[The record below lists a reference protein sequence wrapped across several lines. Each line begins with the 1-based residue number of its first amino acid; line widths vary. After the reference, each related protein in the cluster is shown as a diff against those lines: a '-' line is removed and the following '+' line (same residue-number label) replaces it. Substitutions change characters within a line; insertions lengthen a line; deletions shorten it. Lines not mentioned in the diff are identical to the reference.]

1 MRALS
6 SWKTKAFLKFRRKG
20 SYEFLKEAP
29 ETSFSVGLGSSH
41 FEFVARSQTK
51 EVDSF
56 KAYTGWLLGPLPYPK

>member
-29 ETSFSVGLGSSH
+29 ETSFSIGLGSSH
-41 FEFVARSQTK
+41 F
-51 EVDSF
+51 
-56 KAYTGWLLGPLPYPK
+56 

>member
-29 ETSFSVGLGSSH
+29 ETSFSIGLGSSH
-41 FEFVARSQTK
+41 FWVCCKITNKRSRQLQGIYRMA
-51 EVDSF
+51 SRPP
-56 KAYTGWLLGPLPYPK
+56 AIP